1 MTSTN
6 SRRKRKKRTRTG
18 SNRVTW
24 LAASLL
30 LLLAAVSEPL
40 AAANRKEKPAQ
51 TPVAIIAGTVFR
63 TPGFALPG
71 AEIIVAPKS
80 SESGDVKFKKIQV
93 LSSGRGEWAVRVPAV
108 PMEYTIY
115 VKCSG
120 YQSQQS
126 TTAIEGEQ
134 RRELNF
140 ILEPL
145 PASPREDK

>member
-1 MTSTN
+1 M
-6 SRRKRKKRTRTG
+6 RKKRKKRTG
-18 SNRVTW
+18 SSAAFLLI
-24 LAASLL
+24 LA
-30 LLLAAVSEPL
+30 LLACPAWASS
-40 AAANRKEKPAQ
+40 RKEKSPPA
-51 TPVAIIAGTVFR
+51 PVAIIAGTVFR

-71 AEIIVAPKS
+71 AEVTVVPKS
-80 SESGDVKFKKIQV
+80 AESGGVKFKKLQAV
-93 LSSGRGEWAVRVPAV
+93 SSRRGEWAVRVPAV

-126 TTAIEGEQ
+126 TAVIEGEQ

-145 PASPREDK
+145 ATQSGEGK